1 LRCCHTQIAMRGL
14 ALLKVGGLL
23 CYSTCSLNPLENEA
37 VVAALLKRCAGAVEI
52 VDCSRELPELHR
64 APGLTSWTVMDD
76 ALQEHESHAAL
87 QRSTALP
94 AALKRRFVPSL
105 WPPDPKEA
113 KRKLHLDRCLRLLPH
128 LANMGGFFVTLL
140 RKTRPLPGPPP
151 RPPATPAIAPGSSAA
166 PAPAV
171 PPPAAAPPPAAVS
184 PLTGLNAPSH
194 RQHSRGGR
202 FTPMSEG
209 ARAELCMQ
217 LGLRADNLASLT
229 HQLLCASERAAVVC
243 RVAPELAPIFQTA
256 ALTTAPATTVN
267 SGVPRPRKPLRIFA
281 AGVTLARRSRRGK
294 FKLTPE
300 GAKVVAPHAKKRRV
314 LSLGADDALE
324 LLERAT
330 CRSLKRTVPL
340 DALPSAAAAL
350 PYGSCLLLLQPL
362 DTTRPALPVPARRVH
377 KPDGLRLVLL
387 HTPGLEFRP
396 LAIVLSLRA
405 AILGRSAAPPEV
417 PIPRREPR
425 ELVDES

>member
-1 LRCCHTQIAMRGL
+1 MRGL

-151 RPPATPAIAPGSSAA
+151 RPPAAPAIAPGSSAA
-166 PAPAV
+166 PAPAT

-184 PLTGLNAPSH
+184 PLTGLNTPNH

>member
-1 LRCCHTQIAMRGL
+1 MRGL

-151 RPPATPAIAPGSSAA
+151 RPPAAPAIAPGSSAA
-166 PAPAV
+166 PAPAA
-171 PPPAAAPPPAAVS
+171 PPPAAAPLPAALS
-184 PLTGLNAPSH
+184 PLTGLNTPNH
-194 RQHSRGGR
+194 RQPSRGGR

-209 ARAELCMQ
+209 ARAELCQQ
-217 LGLRADNLASLT
+217 LGLRADDLASLT

-243 RVAPELAPIFQTA
+243 RVAPELAPIFQMA
-256 ALTTAPATTVN
+256 ALTTVHTTTAD

-396 LAIVLSLRA
+396 LAIVHSLRA
-405 AILGRSAAPPEV
+405 AILGTSAAPPEV

-425 ELVDES
+425 ELEDDS

>member
-1 LRCCHTQIAMRGL
+1 MRCCHTQIAMRGL

-151 RPPATPAIAPGSSAA
+151 RPPAAPAIAPRSSAA
-166 PAPAV
+166 PAPAT

>member
-1 LRCCHTQIAMRGL
+1 MRGL

-23 CYSTCSLNPLENEA
+23 CYSTCSLNPLENEV

-171 PPPAAAPPPAAVS
+171 PPPAAAPSPAAVS
-184 PLTGLNAPSH
+184 PLPCLNAQSH

>member
-1 LRCCHTQIAMRGL
+1 MRCCHTQIAMRGL

-171 PPPAAAPPPAAVS
+171 PPPAAALPPAAVS

>member
-1 LRCCHTQIAMRGL
+1 MRGL

-76 ALQEHESHAAL
+76 ALQEHVSHAAL

-94 AALKRRFVPSL
+94 VALKRRFVPSL

-166 PAPAV
+166 PAPAT

>member
-166 PAPAV
+166 PAPAT

>member
-1 LRCCHTQIAMRGL
+1 MRCCHTQIAMRGL

-151 RPPATPAIAPGSSAA
+151 RPPAAPAIAPGSSAA
-166 PAPAV
+166 PAPAT

-281 AGVTLARRSRRGK
+281 AGVTLARRSRCGK

>member
-1 LRCCHTQIAMRGL
+1 
-14 ALLKVGGLL
+14 
-23 CYSTCSLNPLENEA
+23 
-37 VVAALLKRCAGAVEI
+37 
-52 VDCSRELPELHR
+52 
-64 APGLTSWTVMDD
+64 
-76 ALQEHESHAAL
+76 
-87 QRSTALP
+87 
-94 AALKRRFVPSL
+94 
-105 WPPDPKEA
+105 
-113 KRKLHLDRCLRLLPH
+113 
-128 LANMGGFFVTLL
+128 
-140 RKTRPLPGPPP
+140 
-151 RPPATPAIAPGSSAA
+151 
-166 PAPAV
+166 
-171 PPPAAAPPPAAVS
+171 
-184 PLTGLNAPSH
+184 
-194 RQHSRGGR
+194 
-202 FTPMSEG
+202 
-209 ARAELCMQ
+209 MQ

-362 DTTRPALPVPARRVH
+362 DTTRQALPVPARRVH

>member
-1 LRCCHTQIAMRGL
+1 MRCCHTQIAMRGL

-23 CYSTCSLNPLENEA
+23 CYSTCSLNPLENEV

>member
-1 LRCCHTQIAMRGL
+1 MRGL

-151 RPPATPAIAPGSSAA
+151 RPSAAPAIAPGSSAA

-171 PPPAAAPPPAAVS
+171 PPPAAAPSPAAVS
-184 PLTGLNAPSH
+184 PLTGLNTPNH

>member
-1 LRCCHTQIAMRGL
+1 MISDDL
-14 ALLKVGGLL
+14 
-23 CYSTCSLNPLENEA
+23 
-37 VVAALLKRCAGAVEI
+37 CAGAVEI

-64 APGLTSWTVMDD
+64 AHGLTSWTVMDD

-87 QRSTALP
+87 QSSTALP

-105 WPPDPKEA
+105 WPPDPKAA

-140 RKTRPLPGPPP
+140 RKTRPLPGPP
-151 RPPATPAIAPGSSAA
+151 AAPGSSAA
-166 PAPAV
+166 PAPAA
-171 PPPAAAPPPAAVS
+171 PPPAAAPPPVAVS
-184 PLTGLNAPSH
+184 PLTGLKTTNQ
-194 RQHSRGGR
+194 RQHSRGGYRGGR
-202 FTPMSEG
+202 FAPLSEG
-209 ARAELCMQ
+209 ARAELCLQ
-217 LGLRADNLASLT
+217 LGLRADLASLT

-243 RVAPELAPIFQTA
+243 RVAPELAPIFQMA
-256 ALTTAPATTVN
+256 ALTTVHTTTAD

-300 GAKVVAPHAKKRRV
+300 GATVVAPHAKKRRV
-314 LSLGADDALE
+314 LTLGADDALE

-350 PYGSCLLLLQPL
+350 PFGSCLLLLQPL

-396 LAIVLSLRA
+396 LAIVHSLRA
-405 AILGRSAAPPEV
+405 AILGTSAAPPEV

-425 ELVDES
+425 ELEDDS

>member
-1 LRCCHTQIAMRGL
+1 MRGL

-94 AALKRRFVPSL
+94 VALKRRFVPSL

-166 PAPAV
+166 PAPAT

-184 PLTGLNAPSH
+184 PLTGLNTPNH

>member
-1 LRCCHTQIAMRGL
+1 MRCCHTQIAMRGL

-151 RPPATPAIAPGSSAA
+151 RPPAAPAIAPGSSAA

-256 ALTTAPATTVN
+256 ALTTALATTVN

>member
-1 LRCCHTQIAMRGL
+1 MRGL

-425 ELVDES
+425 ELVDDS

>member
-1 LRCCHTQIAMRGL
+1 LRCCHPQIAMRGL

-151 RPPATPAIAPGSSAA
+151 RPPAAPAIAPGSSAA
-166 PAPAV
+166 PAPAT

>member
-1 LRCCHTQIAMRGL
+1 MRGL

-166 PAPAV
+166 LAPAT

-184 PLTGLNAPSH
+184 PLTGLNTPNH

>member
-1 LRCCHTQIAMRGL
+1 MRCCHTQIAMRGL

>member
-1 LRCCHTQIAMRGL
+1 MRGL

-151 RPPATPAIAPGSSAA
+151 RPPAAPAIAPGSSAA
-166 PAPAV
+166 PAPAA
-171 PPPAAAPPPAAVS
+171 PPPAAAPLPAALS
-184 PLTGLNAPSH
+184 PLTGLNTPNH
-194 RQHSRGGR
+194 RQPSRGGR

-209 ARAELCMQ
+209 ARAELCQQ
-217 LGLRADNLASLT
+217 LGLRADDLASLT

-256 ALTTAPATTVN
+256 ALTTAPVTTV
-267 SGVPRPRKPLRIFA
+267 SSSVPRPRKPLRIFA
-281 AGVTLARRSRRGK
+281 AGVTLARRSRSGK

-350 PYGSCLLLLQPL
+350 PFGSCLLLLQPL

-396 LAIVLSLRA
+396 LAIVHSLRA
-405 AILGRSAAPPEV
+405 AILGTSAAPPEV

-425 ELVDES
+425 ELEDDS